1 MENGIDIT
9 VALTKLFYCRRPQA
23 YLLRLDDNLTAVE
36 MTRSMESQS
45 RREKKTL
52 GHAGGEERNV
62 YHVETQV
69 T

>member
-9 VALTKLFYCRRPQA
+9 GALTKLFYCRRPQA

-45 RREKKTL
+45 RREKK
-52 GHAGGEERNV
+52 HWDMQVERK
-62 YHVETQV
+62 ETFI
-69 T
+69 TWRHR